1 MYQLPKTRA
10 NTWEYEPSFMTGEL
24 VEFEGSSTEQSME
37 EFVQLFKSKKPV
49 IKRHLREL
57 KEIADGLDEA
67 SMNAALAKTIGS
79 FVGAAGGIMTLAG
92 LFLDPESPTAC
103 SLQDI
108 GEKGVTLG
116 QFAKTATDITQA
128 VSERTH
134 NQRAD
139 EILGKVEAAMLEL
152 SKSVDIA
159 FKSLLKLK
167 ESRLE
172 DKSSLLLQLC
182 SSMGPIISRY
192 IGTTVMCDVGYSSTA
207 LSLCDDRLA
216 RGVQVGLCVAKDVYE
231 MTSYYEDM
239 QQGCKTERAEEI
251 RSVVKSVASDLSRLE
266 QVYQYMR
273 Q

>member
-10 NTWEYEPSFMTGEL
+10 NTWEYEPSFMTGEE

-37 EFVQLFKSKKPV
+37 EFVQLFKSKKPL

-67 SMNAALAKTIGS
+67 SMNATLAKTIGS
-79 FVGAAGGIMTLAG
+79 FLGAAGGDH
-92 LFLDPESPTAC
+92 DPSRAIPGPRVTHSTAC

-108 GEKGVTLG
+108 GEKGVSLG

-139 EILGKVEAAMLEL
+139 EILGKVEAAMIEL
-152 SKSVDIA
+152 SKSIDIA

-182 SSMGPIISRY
+182 SSVGPIISRY
-192 IGTTVMCDVGYSSTA
+192 IGTRVMCDVGYSSTA
-207 LSLCDDRLA
+207 LSLC
-216 RGVQVGLCVAKDVYE
+216 V
-231 MTSYYEDM
+231 MT
-239 QQGCKTERAEEI
+239 G
-251 RSVVKSVASDLSRLE
+251 
-266 QVYQYMR
+266 
-273 Q
+273 